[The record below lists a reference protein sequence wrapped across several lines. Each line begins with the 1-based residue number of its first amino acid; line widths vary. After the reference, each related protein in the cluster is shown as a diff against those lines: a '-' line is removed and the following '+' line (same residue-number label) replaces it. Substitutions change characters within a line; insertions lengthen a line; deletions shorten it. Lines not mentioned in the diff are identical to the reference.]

1 MTERLAGK
9 YVLVTGAAQGIG
21 RAIVERFV
29 AEGATVVAG
38 DIRADRLGDLPRSA
52 IATKL
57 DVTSA
62 ENIREV
68 IGQHPRI
75 DVLVNCAGH
84 VAVGTALECDAAE
97 FAHSLRVNVESIY
110 LLSAAVLPGM
120 RARRDGVI
128 INIASVVSTTMAARR
143 RFAYSATKGAV
154 LAMTRS
160 IAFDFVADGI
170 RCNSISPG
178 SIDSPSLGER
188 IAAASDPTQARRELL
203 ARQPMGRLG
212 QPAEIAA
219 AAVMLASDESSFMTG
234 ADIVIDGGISL

>member
-1 MTERLAGK
+1 
-9 YVLVTGAAQGIG
+9 
-21 RAIVERFV
+21 
-29 AEGATVVAG
+29 
-38 DIRADRLGDLPRSA
+38 
-52 IATKL
+52 
-57 DVTSA
+57 
-62 ENIREV
+62 
-68 IGQHPRI
+68 
-75 DVLVNCAGH
+75 
-84 VAVGTALECDAAE
+84 
-97 FAHSLRVNVESIY
+97 
-110 LLSAAVLPGM
+110 
-120 RARRDGVI
+120 
-128 INIASVVSTTMAARR
+128 
-143 RFAYSATKGAV
+143 
-154 LAMTRS
+154 MTRS